1 MSRGEDGDDSGRLRI
16 DRWLWCARFF
26 KSRSAAAEAV
36 RGGRARLNGSRVKP
50 AHDVKIGDAIAVE
63 VGDGLRDGLRDV
75 TIAAIPVRRGPASEA
90 AACYV
95 ESAESIE
102 RRRAAAEARKLAPAF
117 APPTRGRPD
126 KRTRRLLLRA
136 RDRR

>member
-1 MSRGEDGDDSGRLRI
+1 MSGDEDSGGDRLRI

-36 RGGRARLNGSRVKP
+36 RGGRVRLNGGSGEAR
-50 AHDVKIGDAIAVE
+50 ARREAGDAVTIE
-63 VGDGLRDGLRDV
+63 FGTRGDEREV

-90 AACYV
+90 ATCYV

-102 RRRAAAEARKLAPAF
+102 RRRAAAEARALAPP
-117 APPTRGRPD
+117 PPTLGRPD

>member
-1 MSRGEDGDDSGRLRI
+1 MSEDSGADRLRI

-36 RGGRARLNGSRVKP
+36 CTGRVRLNGGKVKP
-50 AHDVKIGDAIAVE
+50 AHDVKAGDAVTIELGAH
-63 VGDGLRDGLRDV
+63 GDEREI

-90 AACYV
+90 ATCYV
-95 ESAESIE
+95 ESLESVE
-102 RRRAAAEARKLAPAF
+102 RRRASAEARKLAPL
-117 APPTRGRPD
+117 PPTVGRPD